1 MRLKKCIS
9 FFCCAV
15 LLGLV
20 CSSGSFALDVSAQ
33 SAVLIEAAT
42 GKVLYAKN
50 ENERRSMASTTKIMT
65 SLLVA
70 ESGLINGEVTV
81 TSAMLK
87 GVEGTNIGL
96 KAGDKVSIEM
106 LMYGMLLESGN
117 DAANVAAC
125 AVSGNIQSFVSLMNS
140 KAKEIGMDSTSFETP
155 SGLDGEAHYS
165 TAYDMA
171 VLGAYAVKN
180 PTVRAVCSTK
190 SYTADYGTPI
200 KRHTFSNHNKLLS
213 TYEGAIGLKTGF
225 TKKSGRCLVSVA
237 QRGGVTLVAVTLNA
251 PNDWQ
256 DHKKMLDYG
265 FSCVSGVNIECDL
278 CYNVPV
284 VSSQEKIVEAVMA
297 YGACVPSCCDVQ
309 SLEKKVTIKPFEYA
323 PIDKGDVLGTVSFI
337 SGGVTVCQ
345 IPLVASTDVSCNVA
359 EQKPKRTFIGKIKD
373 ILKLGD

>member
-1 MRLKKCIS
+1 MRLKKYIS

-15 LLGLV
+15 LLVLV
-20 CSSGSFALDVSAQ
+20 CSSGIFALDVSAQ
-33 SAVLIEAAT
+33 SAVVIEATT

-50 ENERRSMASTTKIMT
+50 ENEKRSMASTTKIMT

-70 ESGLINGEVTV
+70 ESGLMNGEITV
-81 TSAMLK
+81 TAAMLK

-96 KAGDKVSIEM
+96 KTGDRVSVET
-106 LMYGMLLESGN
+106 LVYGMLLESGN

-125 AVSGNIQSFVSLMNS
+125 AVSGSIQGFVGLMNA
-140 KAKEIGMDSTSFETP
+140 KAKELGMNSTSFETP

-171 VLGAYAVKN
+171 VLGAYAIKN
-180 PTVRAVCSTK
+180 PTVKAVCSTK
-190 SYTADYGTPI
+190 SYTADYGTPSV
-200 KRHTFSNHNKLLS
+200 RHTFSNHNRLLS
-213 TYEGAIGLKTGF
+213 SYEGAIGLKTGF

-278 CYNVPV
+278 CYNVSV
-284 VSSQEKIVEAVMA
+284 VSSEEKTVEAVAA
-297 YGACVPSCCDVQ
+297 YGACVPSCCDVN
-309 SLEKKVTIKPFEYA
+309 SLEKKVTLKRFEYA
-323 PIDKGDVLGTVSFI
+323 PIEKGDVLGCVSFV
-337 SGGVTVCQ
+337 SDGVTVCQ
-345 IPLVASTDVSCNVA
+345 IPLVAKNDVFCNVA
-359 EQKPKRTFIGKIKD
+359 EQKPSKTFAAKIKD
-373 ILKLGD
+373 ILNSGE